1 MFWLSWCFER
11 AHCIAKPLHCRIY
24 MLQTLQG
31 FVNVFLLLFTQS
43 SLLPLFQFE
52 VDQFE
57 VLSEEHSSFKDK
69 TWGSSPK
76 FLVEEGSTED
86 SKFVNLEKDG
96 RSYQGV
102 STRSNMKEKNPRS
115 LIGDLRTGKEESQ
128 VEIISH
134 QSVVEEIVGLF
145 ETVQASGE
153 PNFKKCRIPVKSDL
167 NISVWRHRLH
177 EYSDKVVCEYL
188 QFGFPLD
195 FDTRKKLSDKERRN
209 HKGAREFPNFI
220 DKYLER
226 ETSAHRIMGP
236 FKSNPL
242 SAPLIVSPMNSVPK
256 ASSTDERR
264 VIVDL
269 SWPHGASVNDGIS
282 KDVYL
287 GELINLH
294 YASVQQVCEMVI
306 ERGRGAHIYKR
317 DLRHAYRQIPVD
329 PRDYKYL
336 GYFWN
341 DSLYFDTALAM
352 GQRNAAMACSRTTK
366 AIMYM
371 HAMDGYTGTSY
382 LDDLIGVENPDL
394 SEVAYLALG
403 DLLLELGL
411 GENFTKAC
419 RPATM
424 QIVLGILIDTINM
437 TASVPKD
444 KLEEITTL
452 VNEWQGKTRCKKVE
466 LQSLIGKLQFVTKC
480 VRQSRIFLNR
490 LLETLRKMTKK
501 KTISLSESF
510 QKDLRWWA
518 RFIHEYNG
526 VSIIPP
532 LVWDEPDV
540 TFSTDSCLG
549 GCGGICAFE
558 YFHAAFPESIRSLG
572 LPIHKLEML
581 AVLIGVRIWGHR
593 LEGLRLQIYCDN
605 SAAVDVI
612 NSSKTKDPFLATCL
626 RELWLEVSKFG
637 FELRAVHLP
646 GEENRVADWLSRWDY
661 HGKYQQL
668 FNQFISAEYD
678 RYVEIYIGQ
687 DVFQFSGEL

>member
-1 MFWLSWCFER
+1 M
-11 AHCIAKPLHCRIY
+11 IN
-24 MLQTLQG
+24 QG
-31 FVNVFLLLFTQS
+31 FIFILHGSFPALRLLRFHC
-43 SLLPLFQFE
+43 LLKC
-52 VDQFE
+52 
-57 VLSEEHSSFKDK
+57 SWIRRISIK
-69 TWGSSPK
+69 
-76 FLVEEGSTED
+76 
-86 SKFVNLEKDG
+86 
-96 RSYQGV
+96 V
-102 STRSNMKEKNPRS
+102 S
-115 LIGDLRTGKEESQ
+115 I
-128 VEIISH
+128 
-134 QSVVEEIVGLF
+134 
-145 ETVQASGE
+145 
-153 PNFKKCRIPVKSDL
+153 NFKKCRIPVKSGL
-167 NISVWRHRLH
+167 NMSAWRHRLH

-419 RPATM
+419 GPATM

-626 RELWLEVSKFG
+626 RSCGLKSQSLALSCGRYISLGKKIGWRTGCPVGITMKNTNNCSINISQLNMIVTWRFILNRMYFNFRGNFKNLGYTFAVSYT
-637 FELRAVHLP
+637 HLTLP
-646 GEENRVADWLSRWDY
+646 TKA
-661 HGKYQQL
+661 
-668 FNQFISAEYD
+668 
-678 RYVEIYIGQ
+678 
-687 DVFQFSGEL
+687 

>member
-1 MFWLSWCFER
+1 
-11 AHCIAKPLHCRIY
+11 
-24 MLQTLQG
+24 MLD
-31 FVNVFLLLFTQS
+31 
-43 SLLPLFQFE
+43 E
-52 VDQFE
+52 VDQLKGEEKSNFMKKPWGNSPKLLLKEKPTEDKLAE
-57 VLSEEHSSFKDK
+57 VDQLKVESEEKSNFKK
-69 TWGSSPK
+69 KPWGNSPELLLK
-76 FLVEEGSTED
+76 ERSTED
-86 SKFVNLEKDG
+86 SKLELCVNFDEGG
-96 RSYQGV
+96 RSSKTGSTKSNMSGEKLRS
-102 STRSNMKEKNPRS
+102 STR
-115 LIGDLRTGKEESQ
+115 DLRTGESNCKEKD
-128 VEIISH
+128 SH
-134 QSVVEEIVGLF
+134 VQTKSHLNVVEEIVGLF
-145 ETVQASGE
+145 EMVQASGE

-167 NISVWRHRLH
+167 NISVWRRRLR

-209 HKGAREFPNFI
+209 HKGAREYPDFM

-226 ETSAHRIMGP
+226 EKSAHRIMGP

-256 ASSTDERR
+256 ASSVDERR

-306 ERGRGAHIYKR
+306 KVGSGAHIYKR

-341 DSLYFDTALAM
+341 ESLYFDTALAM

-366 AIMYM
+366 AVMYM
-371 HAMDGYTGTSY
+371 HAEDGYTGTSY
-382 LDDLIGVENPDL
+382 LDDLIGVEDPNL
-394 SEVAYLALG
+394 SELAYLALG

-411 GENFTKAC
+411 GENFSKAC
-419 RPATM
+419 APATM
-424 QIVLGILIDTINM
+424 QIVLGILIDTVNM
-437 TASVPKD
+437 TASVPED
-444 KLEEITTL
+444 KLEEIVTL
-452 VNEWQGKTRCKKVE
+452 VNEWQGKACCKKVE

-501 KTISLSESF
+501 KTIDLSESF

-518 RFIHEYNG
+518 LFIDEYNG

-540 TFSTDSCLG
+540 TFSTDSCLK
-549 GCGGICAFE
+549 GCGGICQFE
-558 YFHAAFPESIRSLG
+558 YFHAVFPESIRSLR

-612 NSSKTKDPFLATCL
+612 NSSRTKDPFLATCL

-661 HGKYQQL
+661 HDKYEQL

-687 DVFQFSGEL
+687 DMFEFSGEL